1 MGDFGT
7 ILKTTDGGLS
17 WKTQGAPS
25 FTGVFSV
32 DFPFDAITGYAV
44 GGTGILKTS
53 DGGENWVDQDINAG
67 LSTVQFPVDVQTGF
81 ALGGGGAILKT
92 TDGGTTFVE
101 DEAEKQK
108 GIFRPGLTV
117 NTLPNPFSEKTE
129 VRFQLKQPASVKI
142 AVYNILGQFVRL
154 LASGPQKAGTSEV
167 SWNGIDEHGTVV
179 SAGAYFVICEAKGS
193 QVIKKIVLIR

>member
-1 MGDFGT
+1 
-7 ILKTTDGGLS
+7 
-17 WKTQGAPS
+17 
-25 FTGVFSV
+25 V
-32 DFPFDAITGYAV
+32 DFPLDAITGYAV

-108 GIFRPGLTV
+108 GTFRLGLTV

-167 SWNGIDEHGTVV
+167 SWSGIDEHGTDV
-179 SAGAYFVICEAKGS
+179 SAGAYFVICESKGS